1 MKHSNNI
8 YAAIAANIIPS
19 SHSFRFISLSDL
31 IPNMDLTY
39 FLIVNLKFYEL
50 LFIIRLFYFI
60 FARNVRLIWNK

>member
-8 YAAIAANIIPS
+8 YAAIATNIIPS